1 MFLRKQNPF
10 FYYHIILVLEH
21 HCLINGFILHVCQ
34 MCCFFSFF
42 CFLCFPLM
50 TMFFSYFKLKI
61 FDHQIDSFDQQ
72 LKYYLF
78 FTILQFEQDLYPI
91 KKCLVIY
98 IQNYIFKHHFYL
110 HECYRLQDQF
120 YLSNLE
126 GLFQVPWYVNVQN

>member
-1 MFLRKQNPF
+1 MFLQKQNPF
-10 FYYHIILVLEH
+10 SYYHTILVLEH
-21 HCLINGFILHVCQ
+21 HCLIGVFILHVCQ
-34 MCCFFSFF
+34 KCCFFSVF

-61 FDHQIDSFDQQ
+61 FDHQIESFDQ
-72 LKYYLF
+72 LSKYYLF

-110 HECYRLQDQF
+110 YECYRLQDQF
-120 YLSNLE
+120 YLSNLV